1 MTSTRPY
8 LIRALY
14 EWILDNGLTPHLIV
28 EVSDERVKV
37 PQQFVKDGTIV
48 LNLSP
53 TAVRDLTLGNEFVS
67 FSARFG
73 GVAQSVVFPVTAARM
88 IFARENG
95 RGMALADDPLENEG
109 ATEEGSASEA
119 DSTPPD
125 TPPPPRGGHLRRV
138 K

>member
-1 MTSTRPY
+1 MTSTKPY

-14 EWILDNGLTPHLIV
+14 EWILDNGLTPHLLV
-28 EVSDERVKV
+28 DVADERVKV
-37 PQQFVKDGTIV
+37 PMQFVKDGSIV

-53 TAVRDLTLGNEFVS
+53 TAVRDLSLGNEFVS

-73 GVAQSVVFPVTAARM
+73 GVAHSIVFPVAAANM

-95 RGMALADDPLENEG
+95 RGMTFPDEEEATAQSPAPDDAPR
-109 ATEEGSASEA
+109 
-119 DSTPPD
+119 TPPD
-125 TPPPPRGGHLRRV
+125 DPPPPRGGHLRRV

>member
-1 MTSTRPY
+1 MTSTKPY

-14 EWILDNGLTPHLIV
+14 DWIVDNGLTPHLLV
-28 EVSDERVKV
+28 EVTDERVKV
-37 PQQFVKDGTIV
+37 PVQFVKDGSIV

-53 TAVRDLTLGNEFVS
+53 TAVRELTLGNEFIS

-73 GVAQSVVFPVTAARM
+73 GVAHSVVFPVSAARM

-95 RGMALADDPLENEG
+95 RGMALPDESEDA
-109 ATEEGSASEA
+109 ASEA
-119 DSTPPD
+119 PLTDASSPPEEP
-125 TPPPPRGGHLRRV
+125 PPPPRGGHLRRV

>member
-8 LIRALY
+8 LIRALH
-14 EWILDNGLTPHLIV
+14 EWILDNGLTPHLVV
-28 EVSDERVKV
+28 EVADERVRV
-37 PQQFVKDGTIV
+37 PMQFVKDGSIV

-53 TAVRDLTLGNEFVS
+53 TAVRDLNLGNEFIS

-73 GVAQSVVFPVTAARM
+73 GVAHSVVFPVSSARM

-95 RGMALADDPLENEG
+95 RGMALP
-109 ATEEGSASEA
+109 EEAEEDTGVPPTANA
-119 DSTPPD
+119 AAPPD
-125 TPPPPRGGHLRRV
+125 DEPPPPPRGGHLRRV